1 MDFSLVPGFGNY
13 SRSGSRLCPKHCA
26 GTSLCAELL
35 EHAPVS
41 TLGLALAAPGL
52 KIIQLQVIFYE
63 HLPKKEN
70 NVFPMNAVFLALS
83 VFVVIGRFSLFR

>member
-1 MDFSLVPGFGNY
+1 LAIIAEAARGFA
-13 SRSGSRLCPKHCA
+13 RSI
-26 GTSLCAELL
+26 
-35 EHAPVS
+35 
-41 TLGLALAAPGL
+41 ALAAPGL